1 MPTRTVETFPERK
14 QLERVRPDLTAS
26 VAVTVKNGFRTQQG
40 DVIGKITAD
49 GFYRRRARTTVGATA
64 FATNAPTGTVA
75 DASVFAVGD
84 VLKNAAGA
92 NIGTISAITIA
103 TNTITL
109 AANAA
114 NAAATGTAISASDG
128 SEVAAGIADKDADGS
143 GNTPVNAIITGLLD
157 ESQLRGLDA
166 SAKTELGGVSVA
178 GGIFKF

>member
-84 VLKNAAGA
+84 VLKNA